1 MRQMKNSRIALPVLC
16 GLVVVAILGCS
27 STRSVGTQ
35 IDDATIT
42 SRVKARL
49 TGDDTVRARDVDVD
63 TLDGVV
69 TLSGRVRTEEES
81 ARAEEL
87 AREVEGV
94 REVQNLL
101 EVSDQME

>member
-1 MRQMKNSRIALPVLC
+1 MREMKNNQLALLTFC
-16 GLVVVAILGCS
+16 GLVVIAVLGCS

-42 SRVKARL
+42 TRVKAQL
-49 TGDDTVRARDVDVD
+49 TDDETVRARDIDVD

-69 TLSGRVRTEEES
+69 TLSGRVRTDEES
-81 ARAEEL
+81 AQAEEL

-101 EVSDQME
+101 EVGDQME

>member
-1 MRQMKNSRIALPVLC
+1 MKRERLIQLVIC
-16 GLVVVAILGCS
+16 GLLFVAILGCS

-42 SRVKARL
+42 TRLKAAL
-49 TGDDTVRARDVDVD
+49 TGDDVVRARDIDVD

-69 TLSGRVRTEEES
+69 TLSGRVHSEEES

-87 AREVEGV
+87 ARGV
-94 REVQNLL
+94 DGVQDVDNQL
-101 EVSDQME
+101 EVGDQTQ

>member
-1 MRQMKNSRIALPVLC
+1 MREMKDKRLALLAFC
-16 GLVVVAILGCS
+16 GLAVVAVLGCS

-42 SRVKARL
+42 TRVKAQL
-49 TGDDTVRARDVDVD
+49 TDDDTVRARDIDVD

-69 TLSGRVRTEEES
+69 TLSGRVRSEEES

-87 AREVEGV
+87 ARAVEGV
-94 REVQNLL
+94 QDVENLL
-101 EVSDQME
+101 EVGDQME